1 MAQNVKLELLK
12 DAVIDVITENIDFLG
27 IDPDDIVD
35 TKATK
40 MLGEIQQV
48 LVNKENDFEIVE
60 DIVCIFEKYNVSAG
74 TCHDFG

>member
-12 DAVIDVITENIDFLG
+12 DVIIDVITENIEFLG
-27 IDPDDIVD
+27 IDADDIVD

-40 MLGEIQQV
+40 MIEEIQQV
-48 LVNKENDFEIVE
+48 LMNKEDDFEIVE
-60 DIVCIFEKYNVSAG
+60 DIVCIFEKNNVSAG

>member
-1 MAQNVKLELLK
+1 MAQNVKSELLK

>member
-12 DAVIDVITENIDFLG
+12 DVIIDVISENLDFLG
-27 IDPDDIVD
+27 INPDDIVD

-40 MLGEIQQV
+40 MIEEIQQV
-48 LVNKENDFEIVE
+48 LMNKENDFEIVE

-74 TCHDFG
+74 SCHDFG

>member
-12 DAVIDVITENIDFLG
+12 DVIIDVIAENIEFLG

-40 MLGEIQQV
+40 MIAEIQRV
-48 LVNKENDFEIVE
+48 LMNKEDDFEIVE